1 MNKKNPTESSLAEL
15 LDDCAKDFDRK
26 QNEVSERLVK
36 SNCSSCRYAKVCNP
50 KKGAKGFVFYDNQ
63 RKIYFHCSKRKP
75 RKTPIPFEETRIYK
89 MAYKKEKTNDQK
101 AKRRD

>member
-1 MNKKNPTESSLAEL
+1 MNEKNPIESAIELAYEW
-15 LDDCAKDFDRK
+15 AEDFVRK
-26 QNEVSERLVK
+26 QNEAKEQLIRFS
-36 SNCSSCRYAKVCNP
+36 CSSCRYAKVCNP

-89 MAYKKEKTNDQK
+89 MAYKKEEEE
-101 AKRRD
+101 